1 MARQTRAL
9 LAKLGLD
16 VHNRGI
22 ITICKKLMEENVEV
36 IYIGNSL
43 PNEIIQTAIQE
54 SVDIIGVS
62 SLAGAHLT
70 LGGILIDLAKKEKIT
85 DDVALVIGGVFPP
98 MDSIRLKNIG
108 YDCVF
113 TPKNNIL
120 EIVETLKK
128 IVSEKGVQACQ
139 LNMKRNMKDIETN
152 SVELM
157 SQHILTPSL
166 I

>member
-1 MARQTRAL
+1 MARRTRAL

-70 LGGILIDLAKKEKIT
+70 LGGALIDLAKKEKIT
-85 DDVALVIGGVFPP
+85 EDVALVIGGIFPP
-98 MDSIRLKNIG
+98 MDIIRLKNIG

-113 TPKNNIL
+113 TPRNNIS
-120 EIVETLKK
+120 EIIETLKK
-128 IVSEKGVQACQ
+128 IVCEKGVQTCQ
-139 LNMKRNMKDIETN
+139 LNMRRNTKDI
-152 SVELM
+152 
-157 SQHILTPSL
+157 
-166 I
+166 